1 MRVCI
6 ATGGTGGHIYP
17 AIALAQKLKEDDPDN
32 RILFLGTKNHMESVL
47 VPQAG
52 FDFLATRGRGLRGNP
67 IQKAMAVFGWWTA
80 SRQLKKQLKE
90 FKPQVLIGFG
100 GYASVPAVLALK
112 GQCPVFLHEQNAFPG
127 KANRFLAR
135 YAQKVITCYPEAEQ
149 YFPKDK
155 VVLLGNPRAS
165 IAAAL
170 QKKDDALQKKEDAF
184 FKQYQLNPKEKLL
197 FAFMGSQGSE
207 SVNEMLVEVFS
218 KPLGAQVLYATGKA
232 HYDLIKSKLPD
243 SKSRK
248 VVDYVDGIKAMAN
261 ADLILAR
268 GGATSAA
275 EIAALGKAS
284 VIIPS
289 PYVPDDA
296 QVKNTRYL
304 SEAGAAVMLEEKKLS
319 VQSLWQTL
327 SDLIQDDIKRSTM
340 AAKAKALGKPQ
351 ACSDIISLLK
361 ASISHG

>member
-1 MRVCI
+1 
-6 ATGGTGGHIYP
+6 
-17 AIALAQKLKEDDPDN
+17 
-32 RILFLGTKNHMESVL
+32 
-47 VPQAG
+47 
-52 FDFLATRGRGLRGNP
+52 
-67 IQKAMAVFGWWTA
+67 
-80 SRQLKKQLKE
+80 
-90 FKPQVLIGFG
+90 
-100 GYASVPAVLALK
+100 
-112 GQCPVFLHEQNAFPG
+112 
-127 KANRFLAR
+127 
-135 YAQKVITCYPEAEQ
+135 
-149 YFPKDK
+149 
-155 VVLLGNPRAS
+155 
-165 IAAAL
+165 
-170 QKKDDALQKKEDAF
+170 
-184 FKQYQLNPKEKLL
+184 
-197 FAFMGSQGSE
+197 MGSQGSE

-232 HYDLIKSKLPD
+232 HYDLIKSKLPE